1 MRGDVYELEPR
12 PAKGHE
18 QAGDRL
24 GVIVQSDGFA
34 WSTVVVAP
42 TSTRARPGPIR
53 ALVELGAQPTTVLV
67 DQMCAMDPEQRLG
80 RMVGRVSVRELQ
92 DIDDALRRVLGR

>member
-1 MRGDVYELEPR
+1 MRGDVYEMEPR

-24 GVIVQSDGFA
+24 GVIIQSDVFA

-42 TSTRARPGPIR
+42 TSTSARPGPLRPQI
-53 ALVELGAQPTTVLV
+53 ELGEAKTAVLV
-67 DQMCAMDPEQRLG
+67 DQMSAVDPDKRLG
-80 RMVGRVSVRELQ
+80 RMVGRVSLADLQ
-92 DIDDALRRVLGR
+92 AIEKAMRLVLAL